1 MMSFYD
7 VILGCHLMMSYVLL
21 EIELYLS
28 QWFCI
33 LADTQENATL
43 IAQAVTVQQE
53 SVGKPILTT
62 QEAIAAGSFFDNPG
76 PADVVKVGDA
86 KGGSG
91 WAGGSREYKKGGK

>member
-1 MMSFYD
+1 M
-7 VILGCHLMMSYVLL
+7 

-86 KGGSG
+86 KGGSD
-91 WAGGSREYKKGGK
+91 WVGGSRGCKKGRGGGNVVQSDVVFL